1 MFLPVT
7 MDSAERIVETIQE
20 IKQKIPSD
28 PYEAELILMAEMVA
42 EDDENNDKPET
53 HKEEKAVKKAAEK
66 QEAPVTD
73 GETKHLIKPWKDER
87 ESVLRALGHQVCA
100 PVALEGSCIDIFDHT
115 D

>member
-42 EDDENNDKPET
+42 EDDENNDKTET
-53 HKEEKAVKKAAEK
+53 RKEEKAVKKTPEK

-73 GETKHLIKPWKDER
+73 GKTKHLMRPRKDE
-87 ESVLRALGHQVCA
+87 SWGYSRA
-100 PVALEGSCIDIFDHT
+100 SSDHIT
-115 D
+115 GLNS

>member
-53 HKEEKAVKKAAEK
+53 RKEEKAVKKTPEK

-73 GETKHLIKPWKDER
+73 GETKHLMRPRKDESR
-87 ESVLRALGHQVCA
+87 GYSRPSSDRITGLN
-100 PVALEGSCIDIFDHT
+100 S
-115 D
+115 

>member
-53 HKEEKAVKKAAEK
+53 RKEEKAVKKTPEK

-73 GETKHLIKPWKDER
+73 GETKHLMRPRKDESGGYSR
-87 ESVLRALGHQVCA
+87 PSSHHITGLN
-100 PVALEGSCIDIFDHT
+100 S
-115 D
+115 